1 MISALLTKFVL
12 QLSSQKFMTSCYGNE
27 HFASAYYPHQTD
39 FHRLI
44 HLAYSVITTI
54 VVHNGGFKAMSS
66 VST

>member
-1 MISALLTKFVL
+1 MCVATE
-12 QLSSQKFMTSCYGNE
+12 FMTSCYGNE

-54 VVHNGGFKAMSS
+54 ESIVVHNGRFK
-66 VST
+66 VGVRQLIDYRLIN